1 MNKSVTTAKCVLQI
15 ETYSIFP
22 THNAPKTSATTALQE
37 ANRYMSLTRHCGVS
51 NVDF

>member
-22 THNAPKTSATTALQE
+22 THNAPKTSATTV
-37 ANRYMSLTRHCGVS
+37 YKKPT
-51 NVDF
+51 DI